1 MKGFYWVGLDV
12 HSYSCQVR
20 VESPG
25 GRAVREQVVRTAIP
39 QLRAVIEAT
48 PRPRRL
54 VFEEGP
60 LADWLYRNLREV
72 CDDVLV
78 CDPRRNALI
87 ARDGD
92 KDDPID
98 ARKLV
103 RLGRGGFLR
112 AVHHA
117 DGDDRAV
124 LKAHVLFYH
133 ERVRRMVAAGHRL
146 IWQLRRYG
154 IVVTHAALKAR
165 ARRRQWLTRL
175 PADRTVRGQAR
186 MRLAEYDLLREQA
199 RQSRRRLR
207 KLARGEPMIERF
219 TALPGVKW
227 VRAAT
232 CLAMIDTPLRF
243 RKKSALWRYMGI
255 GLERKQSGKGPV
267 VVGVPRQCNR
277 VLKGVILGAAK
288 SAIAAGD
295 NPFAVLN
302 ERLVS
307 DGKTPRIARR
317 TVARAMA
324 ATMWGMWKSQSD
336 YRADLIGVPRESL
349 TTRSHA
355 QG

>member
-1 MKGFYWVGLDV
+1 MKGFYWIALDV

-25 GRAVREQVVRTAIP
+25 GRAVREQATRTTIP
-39 QLRAVIEAT
+39 ELQAVIEAA
-48 PRPRRL
+48 PRPRML

-60 LADWLYRNLREV
+60 LADWLYRNLRGL
-72 CDDVLV
+72 CDGVLV
-78 CDPRRNALI
+78 CDPRRNALV

-103 RLGRGGFLR
+103 RLARGGFLR

-117 DGDDRAV
+117 DSASRAV
-124 LKAHVLFYH
+124 FKAHVLFYH

-154 IVVTHAALKAR
+154 IVVTHAALKAQ
-165 ARRRQWLTRL
+165 AGRREWMSRL
-175 PADRTVRGQAR
+175 PADKTVRGQAR

-199 RQSRRRLR
+199 RHSRRHLR
-207 KLARGEPMIERF
+207 RLARQEPMVARF

-232 CLAMIDTPLRF
+232 LLAMIDTPFRF
-243 RKKSALWRYMGI
+243 RKKSALWRYLGI

-267 VVGVPRQCNR
+267 WLGVPRQCNR
-277 VLKGVILGAAK
+277 VLKGAILGAAK
-288 SAIAAGD
+288 SAIAAKD
-295 NPFAVLN
+295 NPFAAMY
-302 ERLVS
+302 ERLVR

-336 YRADLIGVPRESL
+336 YRADFVGVSQESL
-349 TTRSHA
+349 TIASHA